1 MSDKGLL
8 TKEQEKFLKEKID
21 QAIKGNVVVEPISD
35 LAINFLIPFLD
46 DKYAD
51 ELIQKWNISDELLSS
66 IRRAIDAAMVE
77 DWVAVAEATE
87 EVLVNHINTPIG
99 DAYERLII
107 KGVFSIL
114 LGLLSKPKDQ

>member
-21 QAIKGNVVVEPISD
+21 QAIKGNVIVEPISD